1 MFGVSGQIDSPD
13 CGAEHAPIGKEFR
26 HARESLSSA
35 DWVVELAGLELGT
48 GGLWNTHA
56 GALPAPGIPSSA
68 NARNVETCRSLSALG
83 SNRPDP
89 PPIVLGGITGAPF

>member
-35 DWVVELAGLELGT
+35 DWVVELAGLEPVSLLSGDFSGENSGT
-48 GGLWNTHA
+48 LATTGRCGA
-56 GALPAPGIPSSA
+56 GMK
-68 NARNVETCRSLSALG
+68 
-83 SNRPDP
+83 
-89 PPIVLGGITGAPF
+89 